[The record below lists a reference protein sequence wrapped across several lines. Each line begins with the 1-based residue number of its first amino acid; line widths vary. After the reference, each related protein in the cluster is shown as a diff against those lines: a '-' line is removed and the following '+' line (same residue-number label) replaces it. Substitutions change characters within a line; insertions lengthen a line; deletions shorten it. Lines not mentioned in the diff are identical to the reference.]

1 MMYFKPQKSIVSK
14 TMGWEIWVVK
24 SMESNGIIK
33 ANTFKNKK
41 DAFSFYKRGKYAEN
55 KEIARQKAI
64 DWQNETA
71 KKDIFYSELVEKAEY
86 FQKIAK
92 RYGLIKEFKEN
103 GII

>member
-1 MMYFKPQKSIVSK
+1 MTYQ
-14 TMGWEIWVVK
+14 
-24 SMESNGIIK
+24 
-33 ANTFKNKK
+33 
-41 DAFSFYKRGKYAEN
+41 EN

-71 KKDIFYSELVEKAEY
+71 KKDVFCSELVEQAEY

-92 RYGLIKEFKEN
+92 RYGLTKEFKEN